1 MCFTSGRSPY
11 SNYRLDTVRTSQLP
25 TVTSARTSQ
34 LPTVKR
40 TSINQGML
48 APFIGPKRPCGS
60 CGGAR

>member
-11 SNYRLDTVRTSQLP
+11 SNYRLN